1 MNSAARD
8 DWTALAA
15 RWQDR
20 SEPLRLSIDDLLR
33 RERLRRFG
41 MAVLVGFEV
50 LISVGALYGAWW
62 ARSSMNSGGAV
73 LLAVVV
79 LYTVMVWTFSVWN
92 RRGTWRPERQTV
104 EGFVAISALRA
115 RRGLRTARF
124 TTAVVLVQAVA
135 TVFWVGTILARR
147 GSTALPRVLLALS
160 ISAAVGAGFLLWAVW
175 FRRLM
180 LRRLSWLEQWGG
192 DTPEAGPRGA

>member
-15 RWQDR
+15 RWQNR
-20 SEPLRLSIDDLLR
+20 SEPLRLSIDELLR
-33 RERLRRFG
+33 QERLRRLG
-41 MAVLVGFEV
+41 MAGLLGFEV
-50 LISVGALYGAWW
+50 LITGGALYVAWW
-62 ARSSMNSGGAV
+62 ARARMNGGGAV
-73 LLAVVV
+73 LASVVV
-79 LYTVMVWTFSVWN
+79 LYTAMVWTFSIWN
-92 RRGTWRPERQTV
+92 RRGTWRPEQQTV
-104 EGFVAISALRA
+104 EGFVAISVLRA

-124 TTAVVLVQAVA
+124 TTAVVVAQAVV
-135 TVFWVGTILARR
+135 TVFWLATVLIRR

-180 LRRLSWLEQWGG
+180 LRRLSWLRQW
-192 DTPEAGPRGA
+192 DPVESGPSSG

>member
-8 DWTALAA
+8 EWTALAA

-20 SEPLRLSIDDLLR
+20 SEPLRLSIEDLLR

-41 MAVLVGFEV
+41 MAVLLVFEV
-50 LISVGALYGAWW
+50 LISVGALYGTWW
-62 ARSSMNSGGAV
+62 ARSRMNGGGTV
-73 LLAVVV
+73 LLVIVV
-79 LYTVMVWTFSVWN
+79 LYTVMVWIFSVWN
-92 RRGTWRPERQTV
+92 RRGTWRPERRTV

-124 TTAVVLVQAVA
+124 TTGVVLVQLAGSVL
-135 TVFWVGTILARR
+135 WVTSILVRQ
-147 GSTALPRVLLALS
+147 GSPALPRVLMALS
-160 ISAAVGAGFLLWAVW
+160 ISAGIGAGFLLWAVW

-180 LRRLSWLEQWGG
+180 LRRLDWLGQWGG
-192 DTPEAGPRGA
+192 WR